1 MKKLFTIIFAAC
13 LLFSSIK
20 TFAQKETKKWSIG
33 ILSEG
38 GLPLGDAKNIYQAT
52 SGLSLRFSYHV
63 GPGFVTLSGG
73 AVAYIPKNLFS
84 PSNLFDTSGTSNF
97 KIGLQIPI
105 KVGYKFIFDHH
116 FFVMAEVG
124 NSIFR
129 VYYDDGNDHV
139 ASTKL
144 SGGFTFAAAAGVQF
158 GSYELGIKY
167 ETISVTGGSIS
178 NIGLRT
184 GVNF

>member
-1 MKKLFTIIFAAC
+1 MKKLFTIIFAGS

-33 ILSEG
+33 ILTES
-38 GLPLGDAKNIYQAT
+38 GLPLGDAKNIYQIT

-73 AVAYIPKNLFS
+73 AVAYIPKNIFS
-84 PSNLFDTSGTSNF
+84 PSSLFDTTGTSDF

-116 FFVMAEVG
+116 FFVMAEIG

-129 VYYDDGNDHV
+129 VYYDDGSGHV

-144 SGGFTFAAAAGVQF
+144 PGGFTFAGSAGFQF
-158 GSYELGIKY
+158 GSYEIGFKY
-167 ETISVTGGSIS
+167 ETIKVTGGSIS

-184 GVNF
+184 GFNF